1 MKHATLLIIN
11 LERVYTM
18 DKVNGL
24 PVVFQHAFIA
34 VHHDKILAVGCG
46 HWQEYAD
53 KDSGWQ
59 RTHCSAWIYRG
70 RSAADS
76 P

>member
-53 KDSGWQ
+53 KDT
-59 RTHCSAWIYRG
+59 RILDCSAWIYRG